1 VSSNDLHNEDIGKE
15 VGITRTLVELHR
27 YYLQDNKFDEG
38 DLIYYRINY
47 RLVALFGITK
57 EEAQSF
63 HTGYHRNI
71 PRTIAAG
78 YCHICDAIV
87 KFIPII
93 YGSSEGERK
102 SLEMAQNEGKLIIAK
117 LDSNTIKEGVKLPLY
132 GCKICKSALPRYGTM
147 P

>member
-1 VSSNDLHNEDIGKE
+1 MRTRNE
-15 VGITRTLVELHR
+15 VGITRALIELHK
-27 YYLQDNKFDEG
+27 YYLQDNEFDEG

-57 EEAQSF
+57 DEAQSF
-63 HTGYHRNI
+63 HAAYHRDI
-71 PRTIAAG
+71 PRKISEG

-93 YGSSEGERK
+93 YGSSERERK
-102 SLEMAQNEGKLIIAK
+102 SLEIAQNEGKLIIAN
-117 LDSNTIKEGVKLPLY
+117 LDFNAIKEGVKIPLF